1 MKKSILVFVFLL
13 LLTSAKSAEVMTISI
28 DGGIGAATV
37 EYIESSIE
45 EAEEA
50 GVDAL
55 VIKLNTPGGLLEST
69 RDIVK
74 DMLSS
79 EVPIF
84 VYVAPGG
91 SRAGSAGVF
100 ITLAAHVAAMAP
112 GTNIGAAHPVGMGGK
127 MDSASVMSEKA
138 TNDAAAFVRTIAEK
152 RGKNIEWAEKTV
164 RFSIASTETE
174 ALQEGAIDFITS
186 SLDSLLI
193 MADGMEIFLNG
204 QKHTISTANS
214 DIIDREM
221 SFREKFLAFISDPN
235 IAYIFMMLAIY
246 GILMELY
253 NPGAIFPGVIGVL
266 SGLIAGYSLQLLP
279 VNYAGLGLILLAI
292 VLFVIEIYVASYG
305 LLSLG
310 GVVSLFAGSV
320 MLIDTPLE
328 FMDIS
333 LSLIITVSILTLLF
347 FVLLVWLGLKVQFN
361 KHSSGT
367 TGQIGER
374 GEAITDIK
382 SGQYGKVKTHGEI
395 WKATSDFDI
404 KIGDKVEIVE
414 FDSLEIKVKPYI
426 KN

>member
-1 MKKSILVFVFLL
+1 MKKSILLIVFFIMLN
-13 LLTSAKSAEVMTISI
+13 SAYAARVMTISI
-28 DGGIGAATV
+28 DGGIGAATA
-37 EYIESSIE
+37 EYIESSIQ
-45 EAEEA
+45 EAEETEA
-50 GVDAL
+50 EAL

-69 RDIVK
+69 RDIVRSI
-74 DMLSS
+74 LSS
-79 EVPIF
+79 EVPII
-84 VYVAPGG
+84 VYVTPSGA
-91 SRAGSAGVF
+91 RAGSAGVF
-100 ITLAAHVAAMAP
+100 ITLAAHVAAMSP

-127 MDSASVMSEKA
+127 MDSTSVMSDKV

-164 RFSIASTETE
+164 RYSIASTETE
-174 ALQEGAIDFITS
+174 ALKVGAIDFISS

-193 MADGMEIFLNG
+193 MANGLEVSLNG
-204 QKHTISTANS
+204 RKHTISSVNAE
-214 DIIDREM
+214 IEVREM

-253 NPGAIFPGVIGVL
+253 NPGSIFPGVIGVL

-305 LLSLG
+305 LLSIG

-320 MLIDTPLE
+320 MLIDTPFE

-333 LSLIITVSILTLLF
+333 LQLIITVSVLSLLF
-347 FVLLVWLGLKVQFN
+347 LGVLVWLGLKVQFK

-367 TGQIGER
+367 EGQIGER
-374 GEAITDIK
+374 GEALTDIK
-382 SGQYGKVKTHGEI
+382 PGQYGKVKVHGEI
-395 WKATSDFDI
+395 WKASSDFDI
-404 KIGDKVEIVE
+404 KIGDRIEIVE
-414 FDSLEIKVKPYI
+414 FDSLEIKVKPHI